1 MADFLS
7 AHGYAPGPTQRPLL
21 AGAVSGLIATIPAIG
36 LLQLFGTLPVEAAIL
51 RLSIF
56 ETLAAGS
63 ALMGVAGAIY
73 ARVYGRAANDARGG
87 WLSGM
92 AYGFAL
98 WAAGAVMVLPI
109 ASGGL
114 APAGDAALG
123 AFLSLVVWG
132 GALGTLLP
140 FVQRRLHQDLE
151 TAAKR
156 DGTGPDAAA
165 G

>member
-21 AGAVSGLIATIPAIG
+21 AGAVSGLTATLPAIG
-36 LLQLFGTLPVEAAIL
+36 LLALFGTLEAEAAIL
-51 RLSIF
+51 GWSILA
-56 ETLAAGS
+56 TLAAGS
-63 ALMGVAGAIY
+63 VLMGAAGALY
-73 ARVYGRAANDARGG
+73 ARVYGRAANDLRGG

-123 AFLSLVVWG
+123 AFLALVAWG
-132 GALGTLLP
+132 GALGSLLP
-140 FVQRRLHQDLE
+140 IVQRYIHQDLE
-151 TAAKR
+151 TAANR
-156 DGTGPDAAA
+156 AETGPAAAA

>member
-21 AGAVSGLIATIPAIG
+21 AGAVSGLIATLPAIG
-36 LLQLFGTLPVEAAIL
+36 LLELFGTLAVEARIL

-63 ALMGVAGAIY
+63 ALMAVAGALY
-73 ARVYGRAANDARGG
+73 ARLYGRAANDPRGG

-114 APAGDAALG
+114 TPAGSAALG

-132 GALGTLLP
+132 AGLGTLLP

-151 TAAKR
+151 TAAK
-156 DGTGPDAAA
+156 GEESGPDAAA

>member
-21 AGAVSGLIATIPAIG
+21 AGAASGLIATLPAVG
-36 LLQLFGTLPVEAAIL
+36 LLELFGTLAVEARIL
-51 RLSIF
+51 GLSIL
-56 ETLAAGS
+56 ETLATGS
-63 ALMGVAGAIY
+63 AVMAVAGALY
-73 ARVYGRAANDARGG
+73 AKLYGRAANDPRGG

-98 WAAGAVMVLPI
+98 WAAGAVFVLPI

-114 APAGDAALG
+114 APAGNASLG

-132 GALGTLLP
+132 AALGTLLP
-140 FVQRRLHQDLE
+140 FVQRPLNQDLE
-151 TAAKR
+151 TAAK
-156 DGTGPDAAA
+156 GEESGPDAAA